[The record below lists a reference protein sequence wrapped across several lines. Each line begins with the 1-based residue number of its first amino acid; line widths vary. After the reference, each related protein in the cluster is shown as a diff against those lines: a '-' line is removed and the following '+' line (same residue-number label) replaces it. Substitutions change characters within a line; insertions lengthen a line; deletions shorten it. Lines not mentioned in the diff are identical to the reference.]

1 MAPTD
6 AANALQGNR
15 PRPSTVRPI
24 VPAIPLPYIQ
34 KRKQHV
40 IASTKAEEV
49 PASVTS
55 ADPPITTSP
64 PVADIPPTTAN
75 GNADATEHAEVGAEL
90 PPVVP
95 AIQGVEGSVDASVDE
110 VQEVT
115 RELAPTGECNS
126 STLLLCEPPLIT
138 YC

>member
-34 KRKQHV
+34 KRKHHAV
-40 IASTKAEEV
+40 APTKTEEV

-64 PVADIPPTTAN
+64 PVADIPPPTTN

-90 PPVVP
+90 PPITPV
-95 AIQGVEGSVDASVDE
+95 IQAVDDSVDASVDE
-110 VQEVT
+110 VQEAAG
-115 RELAPTGECNS
+115 ELALTGE
-126 STLLLCEPPLIT
+126 
-138 YC
+138 

>member
-15 PRPSTVRPI
+15 PRPSIVKPI

-34 KRKQHV
+34 KRKQHAV
-40 IASTKAEEV
+40 AQTKTEGV

-64 PVADIPPTTAN
+64 PVANIRPTTAN
-75 GNADATEHAEVGAEL
+75 GNADATEHAVVGAEL
-90 PPVVP
+90 PPVAP
-95 AIQGVEGSVDASVDE
+95 AIQAVEDSADAPVDE
-110 VQEVT
+110 VQVAT
-115 RELAPTGECNS
+115 AELSLTGE
-126 STLLLCEPPLIT
+126 
-138 YC
+138 